1 MTTTASNTISIQRV
15 KNRNEIEENNP
26 SSKNFYIN
34 YLNSKNYQVLDG
46 DKIEVKSIFKS
57 IQKVEIFGQV
67 KKEGKYN
74 FYDKMTLG
82 DLIDL
87 SGGFKDSTYLKSVYL
102 EQAEIIRRDPS
113 TRYENII
120 KINLKDLLENGKSRN
135 FPLNNLDKVIIH
147 SNLNFFERKN
157 VKISGE
163 VNIPGQ
169 YPIITDG
176 EDLASLIERAGA

>member
-34 YLNSKNYQVLDG
+34 YLDSENYQVLDG

-102 EQAEIIRRDPS
+102 EQAEIIREIPQQD
-113 TRYENII
+113 T
-120 KINLKDLLENGKSRN
+120 KI
-135 FPLNNLDKVIIH
+135 
-147 SNLNFFERKN
+147 
-157 VKISGE
+157 
-163 VNIPGQ
+163 
-169 YPIITDG
+169 
-176 EDLASLIERAGA
+176 